1 MQCIFFVL
9 FIPLCVRFFHQTFD
23 TETACHKRQQN
34 ENNDHLIHA
43 DINDDRY
50 RTSQKT
56 AEQLP
61 VKFQRFF
68 HLRLRK
74 LQRPAVSMK
83 IRFVVIFPT
92 VGVQH
97 NPVQPTV

>member
-1 MQCIFFVL
+1 MS
-9 FIPLCVRFFHQTFD
+9 RFFHQTFD

-61 VKFQRFF
+61 VKFQRFLHF
-68 HLRLRK
+68 RLCK
-74 LQRPAVSMK
+74 LQRPAVSVK
-83 IRFVVIFPT
+83 V
-92 VGVQH
+92 
-97 NPVQPTV
+97 